1 MLLYNPGVL
10 IHGYFAVKLFMF
22 HVEHI
27 AYLKVSAASWYTSAY
42 SYIMMRLPGAKQYPM
57 Y

>member
-27 AYLKVSAASWYTSAY
+27 HNYDSDL
-42 SYIMMRLPGAKQYPM
+42 II
-57 Y
+57 